1 MKENKIL
8 QENLNLA
15 NRLVN
20 VSPVISKDKQI
31 ESYRKY
37 QSLFKKNANNNN
49 KFDNLRTRKLKKFF
63 RAH

>member
-37 QSLFKKNANNNN
+37 QSLFKKNTNNN

-63 RAH
+63 RVH